1 MYSMAALVL
10 SSAVLTPAP
19 LPLIRA
25 AIGCGTGLGRAD
37 GVSGLSEMK
46 WARLSQPAGE
56 RPSPGRFAQKTRPI

>member
-1 MYSMAALVL
+1 MAALVL